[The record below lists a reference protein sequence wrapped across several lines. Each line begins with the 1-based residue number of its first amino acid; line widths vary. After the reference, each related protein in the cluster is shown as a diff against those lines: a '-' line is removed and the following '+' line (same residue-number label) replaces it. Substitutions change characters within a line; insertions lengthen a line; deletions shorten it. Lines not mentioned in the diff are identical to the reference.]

1 MEQTQKAAPKLN
13 VIVAIV
19 SVVVIIISL
28 GILMGIM
35 VSNSITK
42 SEFDKIEYGMTYEE
56 VVEIVGC
63 EGELGA
69 GSSFGGYSASVY
81 TFKGTLYFLN
91 GANAAITFS
100 NGRVSGMASIGL
112 IF

>member
-1 MEQTQKAAPKLN
+1 MEQTKNKASIIIALVSFA
-13 VIVAIV
+13 VIVVA
-19 SVVVIIISL
+19 L
-28 GILMGIM
+28 GIILGIM
-35 VSNSITK
+35 ASNSITK
-42 SEFDKIEYGMTYEE
+42 SEFEKIEYGMTYEE

-69 GSSFGGYSASVY
+69 GASVGSYSSSVY

-100 NGRVSGMASIGL
+100 NGRVTGMASIGL